1 MYFQW
6 DYTDGTEYWVLDAG
20 FNPLILN
27 LLNSD
32 LTMDTSVCLSGF
44 GKQAILTWLVVP
56 SEPPEADNVLED
68 SVLWR

>member
-1 MYFQW
+1 
-6 DYTDGTEYWVLDAG
+6 
-20 FNPLILN
+20 
-27 LLNSD
+27 
-32 LTMDTSVCLSGF
+32 MDTSVCLSGF